1 VIHIQAFIALGF
13 LTGILLWAGSDRV
26 KVRQWRNDLD
36 QNPYP
41 ETWKE
46 EEQ

>member
-1 VIHIQAFIALGF
+1 MIHFQAFIALAF
-13 LTGILLWAGSDRV
+13 LTGLLLWAGSDRLKV
-26 KVRQWRNDLD
+26 KQFRRDLD

-46 EEQ
+46 AQ